1 MKLLRAIL
9 GRPLLNLLG
18 GLLLAVLAA
27 STVHAREYDDVIKS
41 QYIEFAVYRDFPPY
55 SYLKEGAPA
64 GIDVDI
70 AKRIASELGLEA
82 RWQWLTADETVDD
95 DLRNAIWKGSV
106 VERKVADV
114 MLRVPYDRE
123 YAYAQDGYGL
133 PRNDMVV
140 MLAPYHKESWQLV
153 RDIKKT
159 GEVRNLA
166 IFQYQP
172 IGVEIDSLPD
182 FFLVGTYQGRLREN
196 VHHYSTVYGA
206 LADLNAGKLSAVA
219 GMRSQLEWGLPN
231 KPSNFDIDDDGL
243 EALGRKSWDI
253 GIAIKENYR
262 QLGYA
267 VEAVITAMIDSGDMA
282 KVFNQYGVS
291 YELPSTYELDAE

>member
-1 MKLLRAIL
+1 MGSSYMFKLTT
-9 GRPLLNLLG
+9 LLYALL
-18 GLLLAVLAA
+18 VLMTA
-27 STVHAREYDDVIKS
+27 SFAHARTYDDVIASK
-41 QYIEFAVYRDFPPY
+41 YIEFAVYRDFAPY
-55 SYLKEGAPA
+55 SFMQEGEPA
-64 GIDVDI
+64 GIDVELGKSI
-70 AKRIASELGLEA
+70 ARELGLEA
-82 RWQWLTADETVDD
+82 RWLWLTADESVDD

-106 VERKVADV
+106 IDRKKADV

-123 YAYAQDGYGL
+123 YSYAQDGYGL

-153 RDIKKT
+153 RDLNKT

-166 IFQYQP
+166 IFQYQA
-172 IGVEIDSLPD
+172 IGVELDSLPD

-196 VHHYSTVYGA
+196 VHHYSTVFGA
-206 LADLNAGKLSAVA
+206 LKDLNAGKLSAVA

-231 KPSNFDIDDDGL
+231 RPGNFDIDDDGL
-243 EALGRKSWDI
+243 ESLGRKTWDI

-267 VEAVITAMIDSGDMA
+267 VNDVITAMIENGDME
-282 KVFNQYGVS
+282 KIFSQYRVS
-291 YELPSTYELDAE
+291 YHLPSTYELDAE

>member
-1 MKLLRAIL
+1 MGSSYMFKLTT
-9 GRPLLNLLG
+9 LLYALLV
-18 GLLLAVLAA
+18 LMTASLA
-27 STVHAREYDDVIKS
+27 HARTYDDVIASK
-41 QYIEFAVYRDFPPY
+41 YIEFAVYRDFAPY
-55 SYLKEGAPA
+55 SFMQEGEPA
-64 GIDVDI
+64 GIDVELGKSI
-70 AKRIASELGLEA
+70 ARELGLEA
-82 RWQWLTADETVDD
+82 RWFWLTADESVDD

-106 VERKVADV
+106 IDRKKADV

-123 YAYAQDGYGL
+123 YSYAQDGYGL

-153 RDIKKT
+153 RDLNKT

-166 IFQYQP
+166 IFQYQA
-172 IGVEIDSLPD
+172 IGVELDSLPD

-196 VHHYSTVYGA
+196 VHHYSTVFGA
-206 LADLNAGKLSAVA
+206 LKDLNAGKLSAVA

-231 KPSNFDIDDDGL
+231 RPGNFDIDDDGL
-243 EALGRKSWDI
+243 ESLGRKTWDI

-267 VEAVITAMIDSGDMA
+267 VNDVITAMIVNGDME
-282 KVFNQYGVS
+282 KIFSQYRVS
-291 YELPSTYELDAE
+291 YHLPSTYELDAE

>member
-1 MKLLRAIL
+1 MGSSYMFKLTT
-9 GRPLLNLLG
+9 LLYALL
-18 GLLLAVLAA
+18 VLMTA
-27 STVHAREYDDVIKS
+27 SFAHARTYDDVIASK
-41 QYIEFAVYRDFPPY
+41 YIEFAVYRDFAPY
-55 SYLKEGAPA
+55 SFMQEGEPA
-64 GIDVDI
+64 GIDVELGKSI
-70 AKRIASELGLEA
+70 ARELGLEA
-82 RWQWLTADETVDD
+82 RWLWLTADESVDD

-106 VERKVADV
+106 IDRKKADV

-123 YAYAQDGYGL
+123 YSYAQDGYGL

-153 RDIKKT
+153 RDLNKT

-166 IFQYQP
+166 IFQYQA
-172 IGVEIDSLPD
+172 IGVELDSLPD

-196 VHHYSTVYGA
+196 VHHYATVFGA
-206 LADLNAGKLSAVA
+206 LKDLNAGKLSAVA

-231 KPSNFDIDDDGL
+231 RPGNFDIDDDGL
-243 EALGRKSWDI
+243 ESLGRKTWDI

-267 VEAVITAMIDSGDMA
+267 VNDVITAMIVNGDME
-282 KVFNQYGVS
+282 KIFSQYRVS
-291 YELPSTYELDAE
+291 YHLPSTYELDAE

>member
-1 MKLLRAIL
+1 MGSSYMFKLTM
-9 GRPLLNLLG
+9 LLYALL
-18 GLLLAVLAA
+18 VLMTA
-27 STVHAREYDDVIKS
+27 SFAHARTYDDVIASK
-41 QYIEFAVYRDFPPY
+41 YIEFAVYRDFAPY
-55 SYLKEGAPA
+55 SFMQEGEPA
-64 GIDVDI
+64 GIDVELGKSI
-70 AKRIASELGLEA
+70 ARELGLEA
-82 RWQWLTADETVDD
+82 RWLWLTADESVDD

-106 VERKVADV
+106 IDRKKADV

-123 YAYAQDGYGL
+123 YSYAQDGYGL

-153 RDIKKT
+153 RDLNKT

-166 IFQYQP
+166 IFQYQA
-172 IGVEIDSLPD
+172 IGVELDSLPD

-196 VHHYSTVYGA
+196 VHHYSTIFGA
-206 LADLNAGKLSAVA
+206 LKDLNAGKLSAVA

-231 KPSNFDIDDDGL
+231 RPGNFDIDDDGL
-243 EALGRKSWDI
+243 ESLGRKTWDI

-267 VEAVITAMIDSGDMA
+267 VNDVITAMIVNGDME
-282 KVFNQYGVS
+282 KIFSQYRVS
-291 YELPSTYELDAE
+291 YHLPSTYELDAE

>member
-1 MKLLRAIL
+1 MGSSYMFKLTT
-9 GRPLLNLLG
+9 LLYALL
-18 GLLLAVLAA
+18 VLMTA
-27 STVHAREYDDVIKS
+27 SFAHARTYDDVIASK
-41 QYIEFAVYRDFPPY
+41 YIEFAVYRDFAPY
-55 SYLKEGAPA
+55 SFMQEGEPA
-64 GIDVDI
+64 GIDVELGKSI
-70 AKRIASELGLEA
+70 ARELGLEA
-82 RWQWLTADETVDD
+82 RWLWLTADESVDD

-106 VERKVADV
+106 IDRKKADV

-123 YAYAQDGYGL
+123 YSYAQDGYGL

-153 RDIKKT
+153 RDLNKT

-166 IFQYQP
+166 IFQYQA
-172 IGVEIDSLPD
+172 IGVELDSLPD

-196 VHHYSTVYGA
+196 VHHYSTVFGA
-206 LADLNAGKLSAVA
+206 LKDLNAGKLSAVA

-231 KPSNFDIDDDGL
+231 RPGNFDIDDDGL
-243 EALGRKSWDI
+243 ESLGRKTWDI

-267 VEAVITAMIDSGDMA
+267 VNDVITAMIENGDME
-282 KVFNQYGVS
+282 KIFTQYRVS
-291 YELPSTYELDAE
+291 YHLPSTYELDAE

>member
-1 MKLLRAIL
+1 MGSSYMFKLTT
-9 GRPLLNLLG
+9 LLYALLV
-18 GLLLAVLAA
+18 LMTASLA
-27 STVHAREYDDVIKS
+27 HARTYDDVIASK
-41 QYIEFAVYRDFPPY
+41 YIEFAVYRDFAPY
-55 SYLKEGAPA
+55 SFMQEGEPA
-64 GIDVDI
+64 GIDVELGKSI
-70 AKRIASELGLEA
+70 ARELGLEA
-82 RWQWLTADETVDD
+82 RWLWLTADESVDD

-106 VERKVADV
+106 IDRKKADV

-123 YAYAQDGYGL
+123 YSYAQDGYGL

-153 RDIKKT
+153 RDLNKT

-166 IFQYQP
+166 IFQYQA
-172 IGVEIDSLPD
+172 IGVELDSLPD

-196 VHHYSTVYGA
+196 VHHYSTVFGA
-206 LADLNAGKLSAVA
+206 LKDLNAGKLSAVA

-231 KPSNFDIDDDGL
+231 RPGNFDIDDDGL
-243 EALGRKSWDI
+243 ESLGRKTWDI

-267 VEAVITAMIDSGDMA
+267 VNDVITAMIENGDME
-282 KVFNQYGVS
+282 KIFSQYRVS
-291 YELPSTYELDAE
+291 YHLPSTYELDAE

>member
-1 MKLLRAIL
+1 MFKLTT
-9 GRPLLNLLG
+9 LLYALLV
-18 GLLLAVLAA
+18 LMTASLA
-27 STVHAREYDDVIKS
+27 HARTYDDVIASK
-41 QYIEFAVYRDFPPY
+41 YIEFAVYRNFAPY
-55 SYLKEGAPA
+55 SFMQEGEPA
-64 GIDVDI
+64 GIDVELGKSI
-70 AKRIASELGLEA
+70 ARELGLEA
-82 RWQWLTADETVDD
+82 RWLWLTADESVDD

-106 VERKVADV
+106 IDRKKADV

-123 YAYAQDGYGL
+123 YSYAQDGYGL

-153 RDIKKT
+153 RDLNKT

-166 IFQYQP
+166 IFQYQA
-172 IGVEIDSLPD
+172 IGVELDSLPD

-196 VHHYSTVYGA
+196 VHHYSTVFGA
-206 LADLNAGKLSAVA
+206 LKDLNAGKLSAVA

-231 KPSNFDIDDDGL
+231 RPGNFDIDDDGL
-243 EALGRKSWDI
+243 ESLGRKTWDI

-267 VEAVITAMIDSGDMA
+267 VNDVITAMIENGDME
-282 KVFNQYGVS
+282 KIFSQYRVS
-291 YELPSTYELDAE
+291 YHLPSTYELDAE

>member
-1 MKLLRAIL
+1 MFKLTT
-9 GRPLLNLLG
+9 LLYALLV
-18 GLLLAVLAA
+18 LMTASLA
-27 STVHAREYDDVIKS
+27 HARTYDDVIASK
-41 QYIEFAVYRDFPPY
+41 YIEFAVYRDFAPY
-55 SYLKEGAPA
+55 SFMQEGEPA
-64 GIDVDI
+64 GIDVELGKSI
-70 AKRIASELGLEA
+70 ARELGLEA
-82 RWQWLTADETVDD
+82 RWLWLTADESVDD

-106 VERKVADV
+106 IDRKKADV

-123 YAYAQDGYGL
+123 YSYAQDGYGL

-153 RDIKKT
+153 RDLNKT

-166 IFQYQP
+166 IFQYQA
-172 IGVEIDSLPD
+172 IGVELDSLPD

-196 VHHYSTVYGA
+196 VHHYSTVFGA
-206 LADLNAGKLSAVA
+206 LKDLNAGKLSAVA

-231 KPSNFDIDDDGL
+231 RPGNFDIDDDGL
-243 EALGRKSWDI
+243 ESLGRKTWDI

-267 VEAVITAMIDSGDMA
+267 VNDVITAMIENGDME
-282 KVFNQYGVS
+282 KIFSQYRVS
-291 YELPSTYELDAE
+291 YHLPSTYELDAE

>member
-1 MKLLRAIL
+1 MGSSYMFKLTT
-9 GRPLLNLLG
+9 LLYALLV
-18 GLLLAVLAA
+18 LMTASLA
-27 STVHAREYDDVIKS
+27 HARTYDDVIASK
-41 QYIEFAVYRDFPPY
+41 YIEFAVYRDFAPY
-55 SYLKEGAPA
+55 SFMQEGEPA
-64 GIDVDI
+64 GIDVELGKSI
-70 AKRIASELGLEA
+70 ARELGLEA
-82 RWQWLTADETVDD
+82 RWFWLTADESVDD

-106 VERKVADV
+106 IDRKKADV

-123 YAYAQDGYGL
+123 YSYAQDGYGL

-153 RDIKKT
+153 RDLNKT

-166 IFQYQP
+166 IFQYQA
-172 IGVEIDSLPD
+172 IGVELDSLPD

-196 VHHYSTVYGA
+196 VHHYSTVFGA
-206 LADLNAGKLSAVA
+206 LKDLNAGKLSAVA

-231 KPSNFDIDDDGL
+231 RPGNFDIDDDGL
-243 EALGRKSWDI
+243 ESLGRKTWDI

-267 VEAVITAMIDSGDMA
+267 VNDVITAMIENGDME
-282 KVFNQYGVS
+282 KIFSQYRVS
-291 YELPSTYELDAE
+291 YHLPSTYELDAE